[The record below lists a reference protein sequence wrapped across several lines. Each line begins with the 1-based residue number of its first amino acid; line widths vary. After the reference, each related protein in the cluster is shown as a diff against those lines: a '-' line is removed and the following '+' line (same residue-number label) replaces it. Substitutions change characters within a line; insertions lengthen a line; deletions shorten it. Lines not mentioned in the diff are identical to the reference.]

1 MALHMPVPCPA
12 LTALNLAQPQLR
24 DLAWACLGPPLL
36 HLETLQPGNGVTDAR
51 LPLTAARAAWLQE
64 LDRQPQPL
72 IDWLTAQQATR
83 LGLYFERLWYF
94 FLTHDSET
102 ELLAHNLPVRS
113 GGQTLG
119 EFDCLYYCRAREQ
132 PVHLELAV
140 KFYLGWRR
148 TTTGAEQSSAAEW
161 LGPNPVDRL
170 DLKLQRLLQHQSRLS
185 LDPVGSALLASRGLA
200 QPLREIALRGSL
212 FQPAH
217 DRLSPPAGYNP
228 ALPLPHW
235 YTLTDWR
242 AQAGA
247 EERFLVLPRLR
258 WLSPLLHSADTLSP
272 EALFTQLQERFTRGG
287 RPALVVQVND
297 QGDESRRFFLAGNDW
312 PRG

>member
-1 MALHMPVPCPA
+1 MALRMTANCQQ
-12 LTALNLAQPQLR
+12 LTELNLTQPQVR

-36 HLETLQPGNGVTDAR
+36 RLEALQPGGGVTDVR
-51 LPLTAARAAWLQE
+51 LPLTAARAAWLHE

-72 IDWLTAQQATR
+72 IDWLEAQQGTR
-83 LGLYFERLWYF
+83 LGLYFERLWHF

-185 LDPVGSALLASRGLA
+185 LDPVGRGLLASRGLA

-212 FQPAH
+212 FQPAR
-217 DRLSPPAGYNP
+217 DLLSPPAGYNP
-228 ALPLPHW
+228 ALRLPHW
-235 YTLTDWR
+235 YTLTAWR
-242 AQAGA
+242 SLAEAGN
-247 EERFLVLPRLR
+247 RFVVLPRLR
-258 WLSPLLHSADTLSP
+258 WLSPLLHSTDSMPPETLF
-272 EALFTQLQERFTRGG
+272 AQLQARFSQGG
-287 RPALVVQVND
+287 RPVLVVQVNE
-297 QGDESRRFFLAGNDW
+297 QGCECQRFFLAGSRW
-312 PRG
+312 PEG